1 MPKDMYTVS
10 RVTTM
15 RRENQDIPG
24 PPAGDPST
32 NVSASLDIAVRLL
45 EFQQRMAAFDRLYNE
60 EISGLAEGLSQ
71 LKADFVRQNRGP
83 AQGTTTATELQRSR
97 RGRGTRRPKVS
108 RSAPEQPAGGESPQ
122 EG

>member
-1 MPKDMYTVS
+1 MSKDMYAVS

-15 RRENQDIPG
+15 RRENQDIPD
-24 PPAGDPST
+24 PQAGDPST

-71 LKADFVRQNRGP
+71 LKADFVRQNRAQ
-83 AQGTTTATELQRSR
+83 AQGTTMATEPKRSR
-97 RGRGTRRPKVS
+97 RGARRPKAP
-108 RSAPEQPAGGESPQ
+108 RSVPKQPVGGESPQ